1 MRPLPIRLRL
11 TLWYCAMFAA
21 AAVLLSLSS
30 WWMLRQSVK
39 ATEYHE
45 LQERVED
52 VQLLLGQLGPDAG
65 VQSLEQRFADIYQ
78 IKDDGKY
85 LQVIDQDGQ
94 WIYRSRRMI
103 DAALL
108 PAAPGLLPPDGTLDQ
123 FHQGTRYVRVLTYP
137 IQVNGRAYSVQ
148 TGLAVNKSMVLLSSF
163 GRRLLL
169 LTPAV
174 LILAAI
180 GGHFMSRKALA
191 PVAAIAVDARRINDR
206 NLDIRLPVA
215 PTRDEISDLSETL
228 NQMLQ
233 RVESGVRSTR
243 DFTANAA
250 HELRTPLALI
260 RTEVEVA
267 LSRLRSAGE
276 YREACEN
283 VQLES
288 IRMTGLIDSLLML
301 ARVDAGN
308 EALCF
313 EPIEANQMVRQLGEK
328 WKTSMQLALL
338 NFEVELEPEML
349 FILGDANSLQRLLTI
364 LLDNAVRYTPPGGS
378 VQLRVA
384 RQDGS
389 AIFTVRDTG
398 IGIPSEHQPRIF
410 DRFYRVDRTRRSSG
424 GSGLGLS
431 LGKWIAEQHGTSL
444 SLQSAIGKG
453 TSFQFAIAEVG
464 ATSPVKSKASQY
476 AVRRS

>member
-1 MRPLPIRLRL
+1 
-11 TLWYCAMFAA
+11 MFAA

-30 WWMLRQSVK
+30 WWMRRQSVK
-39 ATEYHE
+39 TTEYHE
-45 LQERVED
+45 LQERAED
-52 VQLLLGQLGPDAG
+52 VQLLLRQLGPGAG
-65 VQSLEQRFADIYQ
+65 LQSLEQRFADIYQ
-78 IKDDGKY
+78 VKDDGKY
-85 LQVIDQDGQ
+85 LQVVDQDGQ

-103 DAALL
+103 DAGLL
-108 PAAPGLLPPDGTLDQ
+108 PTAPGLLPPDGTLDQ

-137 IQVNGRAYSVQ
+137 IHVNGRAYSVQ

-215 PTRDEISDLSETL
+215 PTSDEISDLSETL

-267 LSRLRSAGE
+267 LSRMRSAGE

-308 EALCF
+308 EALSF
-313 EPIEANQMVRQLGEK
+313 EPIEANQMVRQLREK

-338 NFEVELEPEML
+338 SFEVELAPELL

-384 RQDGS
+384 RQDGF

-398 IGIPSEHQPRIF
+398 IGIPSEHQSRIF

-431 LGKWIAEQHGTSL
+431 LGKWIAEQHGTRL
-444 SLQSAIGKG
+444 SLESAMGKG

-464 ATSPVKSKASQY
+464 ATLPVKSKASQY